1 MSAIARP
8 GGEKS
13 YERALF
19 PGERAFFVR
28 IVAFGLVPA
37 GPFNVLH
44 RMDQVAVRNH
54 GMMGGFL
61 ELSCSVVLGRDALV
75 LRRMLQKFG
84 GFQVMIDA
92 LLRHVFRIT
101 NGPHTQAR
109 TRPEPA
115 DYSGGCAIS

>member
-1 MSAIARP
+1 MTAIAIP
-8 GGEKS
+8 GGGKS

-19 PGERAFFVR
+19 PGERTLFVR

-37 GPFNVLH
+37 GPFDVLH

-61 ELSCSVVLGRDALV
+61 KLSCPVVLGRDALV
-75 LRRMLQKFG
+75 LRCMLQKFG

-101 NGPHTQAR
+101 NGIVIPAAAR
-109 TRPEPA
+109 FPERLPTMR
-115 DYSGGCAIS
+115 